1 MPTEILITG
10 ESKGS
15 VTRRQL
21 WRVMHDGHGL
31 SGHAFNVALV
41 ILIILSVAVL
51 PLELMPYFRPYH
63 HSFLLIE
70 AVLTALFTVEYC
82 LRIYAA
88 PKRMRYIFSFYGIID
103 FLAIVPFYLGFF
115 ASPSLRAL
123 RILRLFKIGEIEA
136 AGTEEEE
143 HTLEHDVGLA
153 PDEKVEYIV
162 SRHPL
167 YLFLGCL
174 PPLLAFSA
182 SLGAF
187 FLFGSSI
194 AAVSVAVALLLF
206 GLIFFWRTWL
216 DYSYD
221 LIYITSRRL
230 IFQNQH
236 LLGRSINQV
245 NYYAITNVKPYYSS
259 AIGYIFGYGS
269 IEIETP
275 SATVGKVE
283 LHMVRGHEKAAHLI
297 MAKCTSNQDLSSISP
312 LAAETETS

>member
-1 MPTEILITG
+1 MTTDLPSAG
-10 ESKGS
+10 ESKHS
-15 VTRRQL
+15 VQRRQL

-31 SGHAFNVALV
+31 SGHAFNVMLV
-41 ILIILSVAVL
+41 ILVILSISIL
-51 PLELMPYFRPYH
+51 PLEFIAFFQPYEKTFV
-63 HSFLLIE
+63 FIE
-70 AVLTALFTVEYC
+70 AIVTALFTVEYV

-88 PKRMRYIFSFYGIID
+88 PNRVRYLVSFYGLID
-103 FLAIVPFYLGFF
+103 LLAIVPFYLGFF
-115 ASPSLRAL
+115 ASRVL
-123 RILRLFKIGEIEA
+123 RIARLFKLGAIEA

-174 PPLLAFSA
+174 PSLLAFSA
-182 SLGAF
+182 AMGVFFVFGASPVAIA
-187 FLFGSSI
+187 FG
-194 AAVSVAVALLLF
+194 AVLLLF
-206 GLIFFWRTWL
+206 GFIFFWRTWL

-230 IFQNQH
+230 IYQNQH
-236 LLGRSINQV
+236 LLGRSINQI
-245 NYYAITNVKPYYSS
+245 NYYAITNIKPSYTS
-259 AIGYIFGYGS
+259 AIGYLFGYGK

-283 LHMVRGHEKAAHLI
+283 MFMIRGHEKAAHLI
-297 MAKCTSNQDLSSISP
+297 MAKCTSNQQLSSIAS
-312 LAAETETS
+312 LAEETAS